1 MDFPHLRILSS
12 CFKDPSPTAF
22 QVLSAVYPRA
32 FAGTVQRGEG
42 ASHGPCWDGAW
53 KGTANTARESQIWG
67 FGIHSDWM
75 FLGFFGSAPTY
86 PVFSTSCVGF
96 GFTSR
101 TRGNR
106 ELLMKHPWFILDW
119 WFQTA
124 LARRRGCY
132 RSCHQPNKKRP
143 SLPGTQGWWDQLVLV
158 RNKCMVQQRSNNTH
172 TYVYIYVVYSC
183 NKDVCIILFCPGMS
197 WVCSYAHLYVV
208 TTELT

>member
-1 MDFPHLRILSS
+1 MRELFKEEKDPAMGPVGMVLGRAPLTPLENLRFGDLGSIVIGCFWVFLEVLQLILS
-12 CFKDPSPTAF
+12 
-22 QVLSAVYPRA
+22 
-32 FAGTVQRGEG
+32 
-42 ASHGPCWDGAW
+42 
-53 KGTANTARESQIWG
+53 
-67 FGIHSDWM
+67 
-75 FLGFFGSAPTY
+75 
-86 PVFSTSCVGF
+86 FSTSCVGF

-172 TYVYIYVVYSC
+172 TYVYIY
-183 NKDVCIILFCPGMS
+183 M
-197 WVCSYAHLYVV
+197 
-208 TTELT
+208 